1 MLQSE
6 EKAQVEQYV
15 TKICESIFREA
26 EKYIQSGMS
35 DKQVIDRIITITV
48 NKFTPESKMIL
59 SSVYNMMMERTLA
72 KPIYQITRNR
82 AAFFELN
89 ILKELNSKFLFD
101 VPNRIDYE
109 ESRITIDKW
118 IADGVIVV
126 AGGVISFLATNPIPI
141 GMAVIVAAVMLF
153 ILKNGEMI
161 NEISFDK
168 TKSTTVGC
176 EVFDDSTILE
186 CRVKDFIKV
195 MEDDF
200 TLTKNVLIHTQNT
213 NRRLYRQLKNSI

>member
-15 TKICESIFREA
+15 TKISKSIFREA
-26 EKYIQSGMS
+26 EKYIQSGMP

-82 AAFFELN
+82 AAFFEMN
-89 ILKELNSKFLFD
+89 ILQELNSKFLFD
-101 VPNRIDYE
+101 VPNQIDYE

-126 AGGVISFLATNPIPI
+126 AGGVISFLTTNPIPI
-141 GMAVIVAAVMLF
+141 GMAVIIAAVMLF
-153 ILKNGEMI
+153 ILKNGDRETKQD
-161 NEISFDK
+161 ISRLIQEYLKDVSK
-168 TKSTTVGC
+168 TMMEWLDTVQ
-176 EVFDDSTILE
+176 EYYDARVEKLE
-186 CRVKDFIKV
+186 RELIK
-195 MEDDF
+195 
-200 TLTKNVLIHTQNT
+200 
-213 NRRLYRQLKNSI
+213 

>member
-153 ILKNGEMI
+153 ILKNGDRETKQD
-161 NEISFDK
+161 ISRLIQEYLKDVSK
-168 TKSTTVGC
+168 TMMEWLDTVQEYYDAC
-176 EVFDDSTILE
+176 VEKLE
-186 CRVKDFIKV
+186 RELIK
-195 MEDDF
+195 
-200 TLTKNVLIHTQNT
+200 
-213 NRRLYRQLKNSI
+213 